1 ETKHP
6 VRLDTMDNS
15 ATASPEPEA
24 SARRRSGR
32 VVKVPSKYAPEPTA
46 SASKR
51 KRNDDE
57 GDEEAENGEAEL
69 DEEMSD
75 AASDADSDEDHPAP
89 KPRKASQTTRAK
101 KPSTKK
107 PKINGTQPAVSAT
120 VARIPSRPK
129 KTVRIDPGEKGTGLF
144 ADIFT
149 SGDSCQFVA
158 QQWLVR
164 YRGDDAA
171 ALGELI
177 NCILRCAGCE
187 LQVTVDDIRDPENI
201 PNRLLDLQGVYQEQ
215 QIVDY
220 PLVAKT
226 KATRSFRDLLITF
239 FQALIN
245 LLHET
250 DVMYK
255 DVDLVDNLHAW
266 LASMSSSPLRPF
278 RHTAT
283 TISLAVQ
290 SGLVEVASILERRIA
305 SVEQQLQ
312 TAKRGK
318 NKSKADEIQ
327 RSLSEANDCRLIC
340 NNTIQ
345 SFFETVFVH
354 RYRDIDPKIRA
365 ECVEALGSWIW
376 NLPTVFLEP
385 GYLRYLGWMLSDT
398 NAGTRQEVLKQLM
411 KLFRRD
417 AQQLG
422 HFIDRFRPRLI
433 EMATVDSDVSVRVT
447 AISVID
453 SLRAAAILEPN
464 EIDAIGRL
472 IFDSEFRVRK
482 AVVGFF
488 VACIDDVIEGKI
500 EDMGGSDVLEELDL
514 AEEDNYD
521 APRKDWLNLKCLAE
535 TLTIYDAQVEES
547 QQAEGSSLGLD
558 VDLLESAM
566 PDTRIYLASQ
576 VLYDR
581 ISEIKSWQILAG
593 YLLYDH
599 TTSTKSKSR
608 SKAKSNPSEDAF
620 NKAVAPSSEEEKI
633 LLDVLSSAI
642 KSSLL
647 QLADHDKSK
656 KRGPRSE
663 AAEAQ
668 EELAL
673 GLATSIPKLL
683 SKYGAEPETAAIVL
697 RLERCLKLDAFQQL
711 RQDST
716 IYEKLLDEVITQFN
730 RHDDR
735 IVLTEAAA
743 ALLHARQFE
752 ELEETT
758 DTKLS
763 VLWEVVI
770 NSLRSFDKTCELSAR
785 GNLEEAPLREL
796 STVLT
801 KISKLASISDCI
813 DMLEI
818 APSKGDSTS
827 PAIHI
832 LINIVHR
839 GGYEAQE
846 DGIDDLEDEVVTLA
860 IKACQFYFMWK
871 TRNISQQLSSGAGIA
886 DEELDSLSILRQTY
900 RKNLIVTFSSRASV
914 DQLRLF
920 ATGSLC
926 DLHLT
931 FATLRPVIGNFRPSS
946 SASQLGGNEKFKV
959 LIQQI
964 EASLVSELTSI
975 FDGAEKQYAKKAKKD
990 RILNEPAED
999 EDPVDDEESSDEE
1012 DEDEGLSKEERLV
1025 AELKAEKALCELTA
1039 KYVLAMTAHL
1049 IDPKGNHVNKLKRR
1063 LQRNETKLGHNFKE
1077 VVAYL
1082 DEEKMAK
1089 RNKKSAK
1096 AAEKQ
1101 QKPTMSA
1108 EVVHDEDED
1117 DNIFEDVEPEEGS
1130 REDLRRRGLLD
1141 DPTEDEEEHEDVE
1154 GLDHDVDDDDILGD

>member
-1 ETKHP
+1 M
-6 VRLDTMDNS
+6 DTS
-15 ATASPEPEA
+15 ATASPEPD
-24 SARRRSGR
+24 STARRRSGR
-32 VVKVPSKYAPEPTA
+32 VVKAPTKYAPEPTA
-46 SASKR
+46 SAPKR

-57 GDEEAENGEAEL
+57 GDEEAENGEFES
-69 DEEMSD
+69 DQEMSD
-75 AASDADSDEDHPAP
+75 AASDVDSDEDHAAP

-107 PKINGTQPAVSAT
+107 PKINGTRPAISGT
-120 VARIPSRPK
+120 IARIPSRPK

-144 ADIFT
+144 ADIFA
-149 SGDSCQFVA
+149 SGDSSQFVA
-158 QQWLVR
+158 QQWLEK
-164 YRGDDAA
+164 YRADDAA
-171 ALGELI
+171 ALGDLI
-177 NCILRCAGCE
+177 NCILRCAGCDLE
-187 LQVTVDDIRDPENI
+187 VTVDDIRDPENI
-201 PNRLLDLQGVYQEQ
+201 PNRLLDLQSVYQEQ

-220 PLVAKT
+220 PLIAKA
-226 KATRSFRDLLITF
+226 KATRSFRDLLIAF
-239 FQALIN
+239 FRTLII

-283 TISLAVQ
+283 TISLALQ
-290 SGLVEVASILERRIA
+290 SGLVEVASVLDRRIA
-305 SVEQQLQ
+305 NIEQQSQ
-312 TAKRGK
+312 AAKRGK
-318 NKSKADEIQ
+318 NKSKTDEIQ
-327 RSLSEANDCRLIC
+327 RSLSEANSYRKIC
-340 NNTIQ
+340 NDSIQ
-345 SFFETVFVH
+345 SFFDTIFVH
-354 RYRDIDPKIRA
+354 RYRDIDPRIRV

-398 NAGTRQEVLKQLM
+398 NAGTRQEVLKQLG
-411 KLFRRD
+411 KLFKRD

-433 EMATVDSDVSVRVT
+433 EMATVDADVSVRVT

-472 IFDSEFRVRK
+472 IFDSEIRVRK

-488 VACIDDVIEGKI
+488 VACIDDVIEGKV
-500 EDMGGSDVLEELDL
+500 EEMGGSDVLEELDL
-514 AEEDNYD
+514 AGEDNYD

-566 PDTRIYLASQ
+566 PDTRISLASQ

-581 ISEIKSWQILAG
+581 ISEIKTWEILVG

-608 SKAKSNPSEDAF
+608 KSKSNTSEDAF
-620 NKAVAPSSEEEKI
+620 KKAVAPSAEEEKI

-647 QLADHDKSK
+647 QLADHDKGK

-673 GLATSIPKLL
+673 ELATNIPKLL

-697 RLERCLKLDAFQQL
+697 RLERYLKLDAFQRL
-711 RQDST
+711 RQDSS
-716 IYEKLLDEVITQFN
+716 IYEKLLDEIITQFN
-730 RHDDR
+730 RHDDK

-752 ELEETT
+752 ELEEMT
-758 DTKLS
+758 DSKLS

-785 GNLEEAPLREL
+785 GNLDEAPLREL
-796 STVLT
+796 STVLM
-801 KISKLASISDCI
+801 KISKLASISDCV
-813 DMLEI
+813 DNLEI

-827 PAIHI
+827 PAIQI
-832 LINIVHR
+832 LVNIVHR
-839 GGYEAQE
+839 GEFEAQE

-871 TRNISQQLSSGAGIA
+871 TRNLSQQLSSGAGIA
-886 DEELDSLSILRQTY
+886 EEELDSLSILRQTY
-900 RKNLIVTFSSRASV
+900 RKNLIVTFSSRASI

-931 FATLRPVIGNFRPSS
+931 FATMRPVISNFRPSS
-946 SASQLGGNEKFKV
+946 SSSRSGGNEPFKV
-959 LIQQI
+959 LVQQM
-964 EASLVSELTSI
+964 ESSLISELTSI

-990 RILNEPAED
+990 RLLNEPAED
-999 EDPVDDEESSDEE
+999 EDPVDDEESSDDE
-1012 DEDEGLSKEERLV
+1012 DEDEGLSKEERFA

-1039 KYVLAMTAHL
+1039 KYVLVITANL
-1049 IDPKGNHVNKLKRR
+1049 IDPKGNLVNKLKRR

-1089 RNKKSAK
+1089 RNKKPVKSAP
-1096 AAEKQ
+1096 AEKAP
-1101 QKPTMSA
+1101 KPAMSV
-1108 EVVHDEDED
+1108 EIIHDEDED
-1117 DNIFEDVEPEEGS
+1117 DDIFEDAEPEEGS

-1141 DPTEDEEEHEDVE
+1141 DDPIEDDEDNEEHEDIE
-1154 GLDHDVDDDDILGD
+1154 GLNHDVDDGVLGD